1 MTKAAA
7 EQLFE
12 SVSEEHA
19 DQLRAIQH
27 CYTCFSDAV
36 LGSIGDAGWVTEK
49 AAKEHFEK
57 AASAYE
63 MAISSLMQEVREREP
78 AVLRETAVLLV
89 RAEQEQGELLLDAA
103 AVASSSGVDRLNGT
117 LKAVLCLNHGALSS
131 LVAGI

>member
-12 SVSEEHA
+12 SVSKEHA
-19 DQLRAIQH
+19 AQLRAIEY
-27 CYTCFSDAV
+27 CYTSSSDAA
-36 LGSIGDAGWVTEK
+36 LGSIDDAGWVTEK
-49 AAKEHFEK
+49 AAREHFEN

-63 MAISSLMQEVREREP
+63 MAISSHMQEVREGGP